1 VTVPDEPLE
10 NEDVSTRPSVPDEAT
25 LRSLVDQLPLTV
37 YIDNLDETSSNVY
50 TSPRLE
56 KELGYSV
63 EEWASNPDLF
73 VEALHP
79 EDRQRALD
87 SDAGK
92 LESGKESRL
101 EYRMVARD
109 GSVRWYLDQYAVV
122 PATARTAGL
131 AHGFLLDIT
140 EQKELEHAL
149 EQERQR
155 LESILEVSPTPT
167 VTLDSSGLV
176 TSWNP
181 AAEALFGYTSDE
193 ALDNRLDELV
203 PTTTLESTTTSKSWV
218 AGLVSS
224 SGTVARLERTD
235 GSVVEVEILR
245 TPLHVEGEKRGEL
258 VVYHDVTAVRQAET
272 RFRRLAEELPLVTY
286 IDEPPEF
293 DSEGETG
300 SASVAGESLYMSPQ
314 VEGMFGY
321 PAEDWA
327 DNTLWEKIL
336 HPDDLEWV
344 LAATVEFYTA
354 GTSYDLEY
362 RLIRADGS
370 VIWVHDQAV
379 VVRDEAGKPLYSQ
392 GFWVDI
398 TERKQLE
405 EALHAREAELAR
417 EKQYFQSL
425 VEVSPVAV
433 VTMDTEER
441 VTGWNTAAT
450 RLFGYE
456 EDEAIGRTI
465 TELVLVSDELPS
477 DSAVPPDEALATG
490 RVDRVTRRNRKDGSL
505 VDVEV
510 SMVPL
515 HVDGDHRGFY
525 AIYRDIT
532 TLKQAETRFRRLAEE
547 LPLVTYIDAPTGASA
562 HSDKSDRSVAGESL
576 YLSPQAEELF
586 GYPIEDWKDNRLWE
600 RILHDDDRHWVV
612 AEQIEAQRA
621 LSPITMEYR
630 VLHADG
636 RVVWI
641 RDASVHVL
649 DDAGRPLYVQG
660 FFMDITERVENERT
674 QAALRSIAETA
685 SAAED
690 MPSFYAEIHRIV
702 GDLMYAENC
711 YIAIYDEAKSTLS
724 FPYYVDTVDTTWPE
738 PDEWE
743 PLGDTPLGRGMTA
756 YVLRTGRPHLLPL
769 ETQNELVERGE
780 VESVGADA
788 VDWLGVP
795 LRGGGRT
802 LGVLALQSYD
812 EAKRYT
818 ERDKELLA
826 FVGQH
831 IGTAL
836 ARTQLR
842 EETRQHLRELETV
855 NRIGQALASQLD
867 LDALVELVGDL
878 VAETF
883 DADVAYVAFL
893 DSTANEISFPYF
905 REGDRKIEQDPVPLG
920 DGPTSR
926 VLRSR
931 EPLLLHSAEDFAE
944 LGERKVAVASGSYL
958 GVPIQA
964 GGATIGVLSV
974 QTTVETARYDDA
986 DARLLATIASQ
997 AAMAIENA
1005 RLLETERAAREQ
1017 AETLRAAALSLGSM
1031 LGTSEVF
1038 DLILSELGKVVPYRS
1053 GSIQQLDGDEFEILA
1068 AHGFPDIDELLR
1080 HRYACTGPDDPAWE
1094 LVKRHETII
1103 ISNPSERYP
1112 QFEDAHGEGSIK
1124 TWMAV
1129 PLLIGDR
1136 LIGMLTL
1143 DSFDENFYTAEHAET
1158 AKAFAAFAAT
1168 AIDKARY
1175 VTELQQAREEAESA
1189 NHAKSVFLAS
1199 MSHEIRTP
1207 MNAIIGMS
1215 GLLLRSELDDE
1226 QHEYASIVRTSSEAL
1241 LRIIDDILDYSK
1253 IEAGRMELE
1262 LQPFD
1267 LGECVSEVVALVES
1281 LARSKGLELTCT
1293 FGAGTPT
1300 SLVGDVTRLRQI
1312 LLNVLNNAIKFTDTG
1327 TVALSIAA
1335 SEPGDDG
1342 SIELRSSVRDT
1353 GIGLSPEQ
1361 LDRLFQSFSQAD
1373 ASISRRF
1380 GGTGLGLAISK
1391 RLAEAMGGTMWA
1403 ESDGPGQG
1411 STFHVT
1417 ISTRVASRDAVEQGA
1432 GREHGTLDLDPE
1444 HATRHP
1450 LRILLVEDNAVNQ
1463 KLALRLLAQMG
1474 YGVDVAG
1481 NGLEALEAV
1490 ERQRYDLILMDVQMP
1505 EMDGLEATRR
1515 IVADVPSERRPWI
1528 VAMTANAME
1537 GDREACL
1544 DAGMNGY
1551 ISKPIRVPELVGAVL
1566 SAPVGSS

>member
-1 VTVPDEPLE
+1 
-10 NEDVSTRPSVPDEAT
+10 
-25 LRSLVDQLPLTV
+25 V

-87 SDAGK
+87 RDAGK

-109 GSVRWYLDQYAVV
+109 GSVRWYLDQFAVV

-140 EQKELEHAL
+140 EQKELENAL

-193 ALDNRLDELV
+193 ALDSRLDELV
-203 PTTTLESTTTSKSWV
+203 PTTTTESTMTSKSWV

-224 SGTVARLERTD
+224 SGTVARCERRD

-293 DSEGETG
+293 DSAGETD
-300 SASVAGESLYMSPQ
+300 SASVAGEALYMSPQ

-354 GTSYDLEY
+354 GTPYDLEY

-425 VEVSPVAV
+425 VEASPVAV
-433 VTMDTEER
+433 VTMDIEER
-441 VTGWNTAAT
+441 VTGWNPAAS

-456 EDEAIGRTI
+456 EEEAIGRTI
-465 TELVLVSDELPS
+465 TELVLVSEELPS
-477 DSAVPPDEALATG
+477 ESAIPPDEALAVG

-515 HVDGDHRGFY
+515 HVDGQHRGFY

-532 TLKQAETRFRRLAEE
+532 ALKQAEMRFRRLAEE
-547 LPLVTYIDAPTGASA
+547 LPLVTYVDAPVGSA
-562 HSDKSDRSVAGESL
+562 AHTDKAVQSVAGESL

-586 GYPIEDWKDNRLWE
+586 GYPIDDWKDNLLWE
-600 RILHDDDRHWVV
+600 RILHPDDRDRVI
-612 AEQIEAQRA
+612 AESIEAQRT
-621 LSPITMEYR
+621 LSPITYEYR
-630 VLHADG
+630 VFHADG
-636 RVVWI
+636 HVVWV
-641 RDASVHVL
+641 RDASVHIL
-649 DDAGRPLYVQG
+649 DEAGRPVYVQG
-660 FFMDITERVENERT
+660 FFMDITERVENERA

-685 SAAED
+685 NAAED
-690 MPSFYAEIHRIV
+690 MQGFYTEIQRIV
-702 GDLMYAENC
+702 GELMYADNC
-711 YIAIYDEAKSTLS
+711 YIAIYDEARNALS
-724 FPYYVDTVDTTWPE
+724 FPYYVDEVDTNM
-738 PDEWE
+738 PDPGVWE

-756 YVLRTGRPHLLPL
+756 YVLRLGRPLLAPM
-769 ETQNELVERGE
+769 EVQQELQHSGE
-780 VESVGADA
+780 VASVGAEP

-795 LRGGGRT
+795 LRAEGRT

-812 EAKRYT
+812 EGKRYS
-818 ERDKELLA
+818 ELDKDLLT
-826 FVGQH
+826 FIGQH
-831 IGTAL
+831 IATAL
-836 ARTQLR
+836 ERTRLR

-855 NRIGQALASQLD
+855 NRIGQALASQID

-883 DADVAYVAFL
+883 AADVAYVAFL
-893 DSTANEISFPYF
+893 DSASDEISFPYY
-905 REGDRKIEQDPVPLG
+905 RERDRKVAQSPTPLG

-931 EPLLLHSAEDFAE
+931 EPLLLHGAADFAE
-944 LGERKVAVASGSYL
+944 LGKRRVAVASGSYL
-958 GVPIQA
+958 GVPIIA
-964 GGATIGVLSV
+964 GGATLGVLSV
-974 QTTVETARYDDA
+974 QTTMETARYDDA
-986 DARLLATIASQ
+986 DARLLATIAANVGAVIQ
-997 AAMAIENA
+997 NA
-1005 RLLETERAAREQ
+1005 RLFRDAQEARQQ
-1017 AETLRAAALSLGSM
+1017 ADVANQAKSA
-1031 LGTSEVF
+1031 F
-1038 DLILSELGKVVPYRS
+1038 
-1053 GSIQQLDGDEFEILA
+1053 LA
-1068 AHGFPDIDELLR
+1068 A
-1080 HRYACTGPDDPAWE
+1080 
-1094 LVKRHETII
+1094 
-1103 ISNPSERYP
+1103 
-1112 QFEDAHGEGSIK
+1112 
-1124 TWMAV
+1124 
-1129 PLLIGDR
+1129 
-1136 LIGMLTL
+1136 
-1143 DSFDENFYTAEHAET
+1143 
-1158 AKAFAAFAAT
+1158 
-1168 AIDKARY
+1168 
-1175 VTELQQAREEAESA
+1175 
-1189 NHAKSVFLAS
+1189 

-1226 QHEYASIVRTSSEAL
+1226 QREHASIVRSSSESL
-1241 LRIIDDILDYSK
+1241 LTIIDDILDFSK
-1253 IEAGRMELE
+1253 VEAGRMELE
-1262 LQPFD
+1262 LQPFY
-1267 LGECVSEVVALVES
+1267 LGERVNEVVALVSS
-1281 LARSKGLELTCT
+1281 LATKKGLELTCT
-1293 FGAGTPT
+1293 VREGTPT
-1300 SLVGDVTRLRQI
+1300 AVVGDASRLRQI
-1312 LLNVLNNAIKFTDTG
+1312 LLNVLNNAVKFTDTG
-1327 TVALSIAA
+1327 TVALTVGAT
-1335 SEPGDDG
+1335 EPRGDG
-1342 SIELRSSVRDT
+1342 NVELQFSVRDT

-1361 LDRLFQSFSQAD
+1361 LERLFQSFSQAD
-1373 ASISRRF
+1373 ASISRRY

-1403 ESDGPGQG
+1403 ESAGPGKG

-1417 ISTRVASRDAVEQGA
+1417 IAAAVAPAAAVSDAA
-1432 GREHGTLDLDPE
+1432 RSPDSLDLDPE

-1474 YGVDVAG
+1474 YEADVAG

-1490 ERQRYDLILMDVQMP
+1490 ERQRYDLVLMDVQMP

-1515 IVADVPSERRPWI
+1515 IVAEVPSEQRPWI
-1528 VAMTANAME
+1528 VAMTANAMD

-1544 DAGMNGY
+1544 DAGMNDY

-1566 SAPVGSS
+1566 AAQPSSS